1 LKTTSNR
8 TECPA
13 LLRLSRT
20 GNNGWVVVAHVSEH
34 NHALSNSYGEKKQW
48 PSHYHLDKY
57 TKELVRMLRENNV
70 GITKLYSILG
80 NFFSSMEKVPTT
92 KRSLKNLCQK
102 INREQAEDDIKK
114 TLDFFSELRKSD
126 PGFMFSVDPDED
138 GRIKTLLWTNGRS
151 RMQCEHFGDVI
162 TFDTTYKTNLY
173 EMPFGLF
180 VGVNNHFQSVLFGG
194 VLMTDEKIDSFKWVF
209 REFVNLMG
217 GKAPAT
223 VLTDQCWAM
232 EVAIAEEWK
241 DTIHRWCKWHVLR
254 RVREC
259 VGPKYTQIREFRD
272 EFHKMLNEMLTI
284 DEFEKAWQ
292 QLLIKYGLTTNPFLQ
307 QV

>member
-1 LKTTSNR
+1 
-8 TECPA
+8 
-13 LLRLSRT
+13 
-20 GNNGWVVVAHVSEH
+20 
-34 NHALSNSYGEKKQW
+34 
-48 PSHYHLDKY
+48 
-57 TKELVRMLRENNV
+57 
-70 GITKLYSILG
+70 
-80 NFFSSMEKVPTT
+80 
-92 KRSLKNLCQK
+92 
-102 INREQAEDDIKK
+102 
-114 TLDFFSELRKSD
+114 
-126 PGFMFSVDPDED
+126 MFSVDPDED

-162 TFDTTYKTNLY
+162 TFDTTYKTNMY

-209 REFVNLMG
+209 REFVNFMD

-223 VLTDQCWAM
+223 VLTDQCRAM

-307 QV
+307 QVYETRHMWVKSYFKGVFCARMTSTQRSESANHMLKNLVQPNCPLHQFIQQYNKLQYIRDEEENYQEKNQD